1 MNQDKMRFQN
11 IAFLSNMLS
20 ITLTS
25 IALPLVIIL
34 YFILKN
40 ADFTYI
46 QSIGFNWKSY
56 PITSL
61 STIDVRN
68 PICKNDHTQ
77 LIFDFW
83 FGTSNGCDCTNSL
96 FVVGSALTRGF
107 CTRRQPGPGC
117 IDISSN
123 DPSPYVFWRKNL
135 FCKNKSTLNYLDMNI
150 VNDPNVCGEKFKSCG
165 IIDSFGNYLCL
176 PESENCPINKIE
188 FIKNEDL
195 LKNSN
200 KNNINNTNNTNNTNN
215 NINSNLSIDY
225 DNNLLLKNFDGYL
238 KIDGGVWAFSNKFTN
253 SKIINQFKISE
264 GKPCLNTYFH
274 NSYKGRFIL
283 ENNYYLNTCWK
294 TKVDKSIQFDE
305 RYILLDSYEKKKLYD
320 ENRITG
326 KFSYFLNKT
335 FLYNDRPD
343 FGEGVFRYPA
353 FYKQRSLQ
361 ENNNNNQ
368 TTPSIEK
375 YYANYLYN
383 YDFNFN
389 YNIDLYARNY
399 IGLSL
404 KCFNDI
410 KRNNLKD
417 ELFAYL
423 KNAPIYLAIASDLM
437 YFVFLA
443 VFGIQ
448 VYNFVVYGT
457 FHCIKKT
464 VDQKDATIYF
474 DMFKWKVVICLF
486 PLLLTLLL
494 IVIHIYIIGLLKT
507 PNNILAILGDKNCV
521 DNDTF
526 GQLDD
531 FFTRKKNAN
540 TLIIISISNLVIEL
554 LNILGFNALRLLK
567 VIKDE

>member
-1 MNQDKMRFQN
+1 MNADKIKFQN
-11 IAFLSNMLS
+11 IAFLSNILG
-20 ITLTS
+20 IVLTS

-56 PITSL
+56 PISSL
-61 STIDVRN
+61 STLDVRN

-77 LIFDFW
+77 VIFDFW
-83 FGTSNGCDCTNSL
+83 FGTANGCDCTNSL

-107 CTRRQPGPGC
+107 CTRRQPPPGC
-117 IDISSN
+117 IDIISN
-123 DPSPYVFWRKNL
+123 DPSPYVFWRGNL
-135 FCKNKSTLNYLDMNI
+135 FCKNKSTLNYFDMNI
-150 VNDPNVCGEKFKSCG
+150 VSDPNVCGEKFKNCG
-165 IIDSFGNYLCL
+165 IIDSLGNFLCL
-176 PESENCPINKIE
+176 PQTENCPINKVE

-195 LKNSN
+195 IKNSI
-200 KNNINNTNNTNNTNN
+200 KTNN
-215 NINSNLSIDY
+215 NSTINNNTSNLTIDY
-225 DNNLLLKNFDGYL
+225 DNNPLLKNFVGYL
-238 KIDGGVWAFSNKFTN
+238 KMEGGVWAYSNKFTN

-274 NSYKGRFIL
+274 NSYKGRFLL
-283 ENNYYLNTCWK
+283 ENNYFLHSCWK
-294 TKVDKSIQFDE
+294 TKIDKSIQFDE
-305 RYILLDSYEKKKLYD
+305 RYFLLDSYEKKKLYN
-320 ENRITG
+320 ENRITE

-343 FGEGVFRYPA
+343 YFGEGVFRYPS
-353 FYKQRSLQ
+353 FYKQRGLQ
-361 ENNNNNQ
+361 ETNKTNNNIGN
-368 TTPSIEK
+368 TPTIDK

-389 YNIDLYARNY
+389 YDIDLYARNY

-417 ELFAYL
+417 ELLTYL

-437 YFVFLA
+437 YFVFIA
-443 VFGIQ
+443 VFANQ

-464 VDQKDATIYF
+464 VDQKDATLYF
-474 DMFKWKVVICLF
+474 DMFKWKLVLCLF

-494 IVIHIYIIGLLKT
+494 IVTHIYILGLIKT
-507 PNNILAILGDKNCV
+507 PNNMLAILGDKNCV
-521 DNDTF
+521 DNETYE
-526 GQLDD
+526 QLDD
-531 FFTRKKNAN
+531 FFSRQKNAN
-540 TLIIISISNLVIEL
+540 TVILISLTNFILEL
-554 LNILGFNALRLLK
+554 FNILGFNALKLLK
-567 VIKDE
+567 IIKDE